1 MTDTA
6 PAQKNVL
13 IIGAGPGLG
22 AALARRFGREGFT
35 LTVIARNEQNLT
47 TTADNLRNDGL
58 TVDTVTADIADA
70 GAFRSTLETLAE
82 RVTPSVVVYNAAVL
96 VQDSILT
103 SDTDYLMNALT
114 VNVLGAI
121 ATAQV
126 FTPAMREAGEGTFLV
141 TGGGLS
147 LYPHAQYGTLSVGKA
162 ALRSVTS
169 LLHDELKDAGVHAAG
184 VTVAG
189 SIEPGTVLAPELI
202 AEAYWQLHSQPTGEW
217 DVETIFDGR

>member
-6 PAQKNVL
+6 PTQKNAL

-22 AALARRFGREGFT
+22 AALARRFGREGFALT
-35 LTVIARNEQNLT
+35 LIARNEQNLAA
-47 TTADNLRNDGL
+47 TADDLRGDGL
-58 TVDTVTADIADA
+58 TVDTVTADTADA
-70 GAFRSTLETLAE
+70 GAFRSALETLAE
-82 RVTPSVVVYNAAVL
+82 RVTPSVVIYNAAAL

-103 SDTDYLMNALT
+103 SDTDYLLSAFT
-114 VNVLGAI
+114 VDVLGAVT
-121 ATAQV
+121 TAQV
-126 FTPAMREAGEGTFLV
+126 FTPAMRAAGEGTFLV

-147 LYPHAQYGTLSVGKA
+147 LYPHAEYASLSIGKA

-189 SIEPGTVLAPELI
+189 AIEPGTALAPELI
-202 AEAYWQLHSQPTGEW
+202 ADAYWQLHSQPTGEW
-217 DVETIFDGR
+217 AVETIFDGR